1 LANQGEF
8 DMVNYKKNQNVSHEM
23 CDSDMLFDN
32 RIWLKTDEAADYL
45 RKSVNAVR
53 ILVCRGLLPVK
64 KFRRRLYFK
73 RSDLDSLLNTSHYY
87 GGV

>member
-1 LANQGEF
+1 MMKIE
-8 DMVNYKKNQNVSHEM
+8 KKQADNDQKSNSE
-23 CDSDMLFDN
+23 MLFNN

-45 RKSVNAVR
+45 RKSINAVR

-73 RSDLDSLLNTSHYY
+73 RSDLDALLNTSHYY
-87 GGV
+87 GGA